1 MPISPQEAH
10 TVYQDADCLFSQE
23 QVNRT
28 LDQMADAISAQLSD
42 QNPLVLCVMNG
53 GLIVTG
59 ALLQRL
65 DFPLQIDYLHA
76 TRYRDNIHGGDIEWR
91 VKPEHSLK
99 NRTLLLIDDILDE
112 GHTLA
117 AVVKSCLQAGAKNIH
132 TAVLVEK
139 IHNRKQGIS
148 ATFCGLEVED
158 RYVFGFGMDYKGY
171 LRNAPGIFAV
181 KNSV

>member
-10 TVYQDADCLFSQE
+10 AVYQDADCLFSQK
-23 QVNRT
+23 QVNSA
-28 LDQMADAISAQLSD
+28 LDQMADAISAQLCD
-42 QNPLVLCVMNG
+42 KNPLVICVMNG

-76 TRYRDNIHGGDIEWR
+76 TRYRDNIHGSDIEWR
-91 VKPEHSLK
+91 VKPSHTLK
-99 NRTLLLIDDILDE
+99 DRTLLLIDDILDE

-117 AVVKSCLQAGAKNIH
+117 AVVEACQQAGAKNIH
-132 TAVLVEK
+132 TAVLLEK
-139 IHNRKQGIS
+139 RHDRKHGIN

-158 RYVFGFGMDYKGY
+158 RYVFGYGMDYKGY

-181 KNSV
+181 KNYV